1 MGPLTIHYDVPG
13 MSPHGQLRD
22 EIVLRPTA
30 ATNGVAFVVDAA
42 MTVSQETYETV
53 ARATVRIAQTLG
65 LRARS
70 LTVRCTSHNG
80 QRIHTG
86 HDCSAEG
93 DAVLDVTLDRQ
104 WAFNLWFALLR
115 AGDLLS
121 GRFPSIHA
129 TARVPWIDVLWTL
142 SLEGRLATRGV
153 VRPSA
158 PATAATAGSTDNRA
172 RNELLTA
179 LIWAGKQRGLSL
191 TRNDSARIAQV
202 VWGKDVSLR
211 EVVTLGEKFGFR
223 PEGPLASIP
232 LPELWPRRLPTPAV
246 RPMPAGQNEPD
257 ALRSGAI
264 ARAIT

>member
-22 EIVLRPTA
+22 EIVLRPTV
-30 ATNGVAFVVDAA
+30 ATNGIAFVVDAA
-42 MTVSQETYETV
+42 MTVSEQAYERV
-53 ARATVRIAQTLG
+53 ARATRRIAHTLG

-70 LTVRCTSHNG
+70 LTVRCTSHND
-80 QRIHTG
+80 QRMRTG

-115 AGDLLS
+115 ADDLLS
-121 GRFPSIHA
+121 GRFPSMHA

-158 PATAATAGSTDNRA
+158 PQTATTTSTDNRA

-191 TRNDSARIAQV
+191 TRNDAARIADV
-202 VWGKDVSLR
+202 VWGKDVSLH
-211 EVVTLGEKFGFR
+211 EVVALGEKFGFR

-257 ALRSGAI
+257 TLRSAAM
-264 ARAIT
+264 ARPIN